1 MVVRVG
7 RTAHGY
13 GVGVKGTHLL
23 LGAVVTVPF
32 LLGAAA
38 GVPDAAGEVAFRV
51 RDAEIGRAHV

>member
-1 MVVRVG
+1 MVVRVR
-7 RTAHGY
+7 RTAHDY

-38 GVPDAAGEVAFRV
+38 GVPDAAGEVAFRFTDPDIV
-51 RDAEIGRAHV
+51 